1 MTIQGSP
8 SFLVKDQVTS
18 VQADVG
24 TARTGLTILIDQI
37 DQDEDKFSDVDADDL
52 TKLDDLSVGVERI
65 NQLAGVTSTADE
77 LNVLDGVTSTSDELS
92 VLADVDASADNINK
106 LDGLSLT
113 SDQYQLVAGNTVN
126 VADASNGFEALADT
140 AYLVDFAEDTITA
153 DDLGPVTMFIRTSN
167 QTYTLETTGI
177 PEGSMIIGFSTSGTG
192 TRLNT
197 TNPDGDSVSIR
208 INNTYRMYFIIRR
221 GDGWILEEVE

>member
-8 SFLVKDQVTS
+8 PFLVKDQVTS

-24 TARTGLTILIDQI
+24 TARTGLTILIDQVDE
-37 DQDEDKFSDVDADDL
+37 DQDKFSDVDADDL
-52 TKLDDLSVGVERI
+52 TKLDDLAVGVDRL

-77 LNVLDGVTSTSDELS
+77 LNVLDGVTSTSDELAM
-92 VLADVDASADNINK
+92 LADLDASADNINK

-113 SDQYQLVAGNTVN
+113 SGQYQLIAGNTVN
-126 VADASNGFEALADT
+126 VVDVIDDFQAQADAG
-140 AYLVDFAEDTITA
+140 YLVDFAEDTITG
-153 DDLGPVTMFIRTSN
+153 DDLGSVTMFIRTSN
-167 QTYTLETTGI
+167 KTYTLETTGI

-197 TNPDGDSVSIR
+197 TDPDGDSVSIR